1 MNEISAFDLLKYYIV
16 TLVVFLAIDMV
27 WLLVISKKLYAEK
40 LGYLLAESPNLIAA
54 FIFYFLFAA
63 GVLFFVIQPALTAG
77 SLQYAI
83 FAGLFFGLVTYAT
96 YDLTNMATIRD
107 WPAIITVIDLI
118 WGSFLTASTS
128 SISYLIIMKFLKH

>member
-1 MNEISAFDLLKYYIV
+1 MNEISIFDLIKNYIV

-27 WLLVISKKLYAEK
+27 WLLVISKKLYSEK
-40 LGYLLAESPNLIAA
+40 LGYLMAKSPNLIAA

-63 GVLFFVIQPALTAG
+63 GVLFFVIQPALAAG
-77 SLQYAI
+77 SLQYAL

-107 WPAIITVIDLI
+107 WPTIITVVDLI
-118 WGSFLTASTS
+118 WGSFLTGSTS
-128 SISYLIIMKFLKH
+128 VISYLIIMKFFK

>member
-1 MNEISAFDLLKYYIV
+1 MNEISTFDLLKYYIV
-16 TLVVFLAIDMV
+16 TLLVFLAIDMV
-27 WLLVISKKLYAEK
+27 WLLVISKKLYSEK
-40 LGYLLAESPNLIAA
+40 LGYLLAESPNLVAA

-63 GVLFFVIQPALTAG
+63 GVLFFVIQPALAAG

-107 WPAIITVIDLI
+107 WPTIITVIDLI

-128 SISYLIIMKFLKH
+128 SISYLIITKFLR

>member
-1 MNEISAFDLLKYYIV
+1 MNGISIFDLIKNYIV
-16 TLVVFLAIDMV
+16 TLIVFLAIDMV

-40 LGYLLAESPNLIAA
+40 LGYLLAEKPNLVAA

-63 GVLFFVIQPALTAG
+63 GVLFFVIQPALAAE

-107 WPAIITVIDLI
+107 WPTMITVIDLI
-118 WGSFLTASTS
+118 WGSFVTASTS
-128 SISYLIIMKFLKH
+128 SISYIIIMRFLKH